1 MMRTIPNL
9 DIPNLGGAA
18 AEKSNNSLKF
28 IEPMEVVLL
37 GAAFALLRKQP
48 PSLYLGE
55 EWLVGT
61 LYGESVFP

>member
-1 MMRTIPNL
+1 
-9 DIPNLGGAA
+9 
-18 AEKSNNSLKF
+18 
-28 IEPMEVVLL
+28 MEVVLL